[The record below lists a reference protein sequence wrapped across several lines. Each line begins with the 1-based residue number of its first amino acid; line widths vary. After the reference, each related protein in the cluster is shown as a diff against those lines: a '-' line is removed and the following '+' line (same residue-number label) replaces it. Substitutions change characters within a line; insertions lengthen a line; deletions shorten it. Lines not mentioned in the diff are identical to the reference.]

1 MIISKPDMK
10 KNLIYLL
17 LLFCASLIG
26 AQNSDARLGDSS
38 SEFIYEIVEE
48 HLESFEY
55 TITEYTHEQSAT
67 RPTNVQ
73 LPSVTRTGSA
83 QRTNSSNS
91 PTGSALKF
99 AASTISVHSALEY
112 LSTNILN
119 SGYSDSGSFFKSLCR
134 LFI

>member
-1 MIISKPDMK
+1 MK

-17 LLFCASLIG
+17 LLFCVSLLG
-26 AQNSDARLGDSS
+26 SQNSDTYPGDSS
-38 SEFIYEIVEE
+38 TDYIYEIVEE

-67 RPTNVQ
+67 RPTNVH

-99 AASTISVHSALEY
+99 AASTFFVHSALEY
-112 LSTNILN
+112 LISNILN
-119 SGYSDSGSFFKSLCR
+119 AGYTDSGTYFKSLCR
-134 LFI
+134 LLI

>member
-1 MIISKPDMK
+1 MK
-10 KNLIYLL
+10 KNLIYML
-17 LLFCASLIG
+17 LLFCVSLLG
-26 AQNSDARLGDSS
+26 SQNSDTYPGDSS
-38 SEFIYEIVEE
+38 SDFIYEIVEE

-99 AASTISVHSALEY
+99 AASTFFVHSASEY
-112 LSTNILN
+112 LSSNILN
-119 SGYSDSGSFFKSLCR
+119 AGYTDSGTYFKSLCR
-134 LFI
+134 LLI

>member
-1 MIISKPDMK
+1 MK

-17 LLFCASLIG
+17 LLFCVSLIG
-26 AQNSDARLGDSS
+26 SQNSDARLGDSS

-73 LPSVTRTGSA
+73 LPSVTRPGSA
-83 QRTNSSNS
+83 QRTNNSNS

-134 LFI
+134 LLI

>member
-1 MIISKPDMK
+1 MK
-10 KNLIYLL
+10 KNLIYML
-17 LLFCASLIG
+17 LLFCVSLFG
-26 AQNSDARLGDSS
+26 SQNSDARLGDSS

-119 SGYSDSGSFFKSLCR
+119 SGYGDSGSFFKSLCR
-134 LFI
+134 LLI

>member
-1 MIISKPDMK
+1 MK

-55 TITEYTHEQSAT
+55 TIAEYTHEQSAT

-119 SGYSDSGSFFKSLCR
+119 SGYADSGTFFKSLCR
-134 LFI
+134 LLI

>member
-1 MIISKPDMK
+1 MK

-17 LLFCASLIG
+17 LLFCVSLLG
-26 AQNSDARLGDSS
+26 SQNSDARFGDSS

-99 AASTISVHSALEY
+99 AASNISLHSALEY

-134 LFI
+134 LLI

>member
-1 MIISKPDMK
+1 MK

-17 LLFCASLIG
+17 LFFCVSLVG
-26 AQNSDARLGDSS
+26 SQNSDTYPGDSS
-38 SEFIYEIVEE
+38 TDYIYEIVEE

-134 LFI
+134 LLI

>member
-1 MIISKPDMK
+1 MK

-17 LLFCASLIG
+17 LLFCVSLLG
-26 AQNSDARLGDSS
+26 SQNSDIYPDDSS
-38 SEFIYEIVEE
+38 TDYIYEIVEE

-134 LFI
+134 LLI

>member
-1 MIISKPDMK
+1 MK
-10 KNLIYLL
+10 KNLIYML
-17 LLFCASLIG
+17 LLFCVSLFG
-26 AQNSDARLGDSS
+26 SQNSDASLGDSS

-91 PTGSALKF
+91 PTGPALKF

-134 LFI
+134 LLI

>member
-1 MIISKPDMK
+1 MK

-26 AQNSDARLGDSS
+26 AQNSDAYSENSSADS
-38 SEFIYEIVEE
+38 IYEVVEE

-99 AASTISVHSALEY
+99 AASTICVHSALEY

-134 LFI
+134 LLI

>member
-1 MIISKPDMK
+1 MK

-17 LLFCASLIG
+17 LLFCVSLLG
-26 AQNSDARLGDSS
+26 SQNSDIYPGDSS
-38 SEFIYEIVEE
+38 TDYIYEIVEE

-73 LPSVTRTGSA
+73 LPSVTRTSSA

-99 AASTISVHSALEY
+99 AASTFFVHSALEY
-112 LSTNILN
+112 LSSNILN

-134 LFI
+134 LLI

>member
-1 MIISKPDMK
+1 MK

-26 AQNSDARLGDSS
+26 AQTSDARLGDSS

-112 LSTNILN
+112 PSTNILN

-134 LFI
+134 LLI

>member
-1 MIISKPDMK
+1 MK

-38 SEFIYEIVEE
+38 SDYIYEIVEE

-83 QRTNSSNS
+83 QRTNSPNS

-99 AASTISVHSALEY
+99 AVSTICVHSASEY
-112 LSTNILN
+112 LSSNILN
-119 SGYSDSGSFFKSLCR
+119 AGYTDSGTYFKSLCR
-134 LFI
+134 LLI

>member
-1 MIISKPDMK
+1 MK
-10 KNLIYLL
+10 KNLTYIL
-17 LLFCASLIG
+17 LLFCVSLIG
-26 AQNSDARLGDSS
+26 SQNSDARLGDSS
-38 SEFIYEIVEE
+38 SDCIYEIVEE

-99 AASTISVHSALEY
+99 AASTICVHSASEY

-134 LFI
+134 LLI